1 MSDRRLL
8 LLKSTK
14 YLAGIMLLA
23 IMFVL
28 FDFLIDLRPINIQ
41 SSYRFS
47 LHDLPIDEP
56 IWLKQDNLIILLI
69 RRSAPLLEALKKTS
83 SKLQDPDSESS
94 RQPPY
99 AKNQLRSRHEAY
111 FVAYGWSTDL
121 ECPLQLGSGVT
132 LKETCGTARYDF
144 AGRAL
149 AGKNKFQNL
158 VVPDYTFRDN
168 FTLLTINP

>member
-14 YLAGIMLLA
+14 YLAIIMLLA
-23 IMFVL
+23 IMFVS
-28 FDFLIDLRPINIQ
+28 FDYLVDFRPSTIH
-41 SSYRFS
+41 SSYRFTLRDMS
-47 LHDLPIDEP
+47 IDKP
-56 IWLKQDNLIILLI
+56 LWLRQDNLTILIIARSESLI
-69 RRSAPLLEALKKTS
+69 EALKQS
-83 SKLQDPDSESS
+83 GSKLQDPDSESS

-121 ECPLQLGSGVT
+121 ECPLQLGSGFT